1 MVKRLLASGSGMCA
15 IAGLLLLPLAGAAGS
30 KKAAPGAPPPVRATV
45 QPTLTIPATPLG
57 FAAPGE
63 FYLGSRNSLVSLD
76 FLDEN
81 RVLFTFR
88 VPGLLHR
95 EVNGDGPEGQR
106 QIRALVLR
114 LPTGAVESETVW
126 TVHDRARYV
135 YMLDGGQ
142 FLVRDGNELKLGDAT
157 LELKPFLRFPGPVEA
172 LEIDPSRKYLVT
184 NSEEPAVTKA
194 KPGEVGSPATAQ
206 AMVTTDE
213 TDARDAKEMVVRI
226 LRRKSGEVMLVSRVR
241 TAVHLPIN
249 DEGYLETLRGQG
261 MAWTVNFNH
270 FSGGSTILG
279 RVDSVCSPD
288 LSFLSE
294 REFLATAC
302 DRGGEPWLVAMGM
315 NGKQLWHQSAGGPAV
330 WPLLVVSANG
340 TRLAREVLMAS
351 HAVST
356 MAPLGTDDI
365 RGQDVQ
371 VMDAATGKTVLR
383 AAASPVFDAGG
394 NVAISPSG
402 RRVAILMEGNLQVFD
417 LPEPAALPAQ

>member
-1 MVKRLLASGSGMCA
+1 
-15 IAGLLLLPLAGAAGS
+15 
-30 KKAAPGAPPPVRATV
+30 
-45 QPTLTIPATPLG
+45 
-57 FAAPGE
+57 
-63 FYLGSRNSLVSLD
+63 
-76 FLDEN
+76 
-81 RVLFTFR
+81 
-88 VPGLLHR
+88 
-95 EVNGDGPEGQR
+95 
-106 QIRALVLR
+106 
-114 LPTGAVESETVW
+114 
-126 TVHDRARYV
+126 
-135 YMLDGGQ
+135 
-142 FLVRDGNELKLGDAT
+142 
-157 LELKPFLRFPGPVEA
+157 
-172 LEIDPSRKYLVT
+172 
-184 NSEEPAVTKA
+184 
-194 KPGEVGSPATAQ
+194 
-206 AMVTTDE
+206 
-213 TDARDAKEMVVRI
+213 MVVRI
-226 LRRKSGEVMLVSRVR
+226 LRRKSGEVMLVSRMR
-241 TAVHLPIN
+241 KAVHLPIN

-351 HAVST
+351 HGVST

-383 AAASPVFDAGG
+383 AAASPIFDAGG